1 MLGGGVG
8 GVVQILYNADEAE
21 RIQGQ
26 LHTIR
31 TCIEEATP
39 VMESK
44 RLTQILKETT
54 LKDPMTG
61 LYNRRFLE
69 EFSFRL
75 TSSAERRESGLSLL
89 MCDLDAFKQMND
101 AYGHAVGDLAL
112 REVVRVIS
120 SSVRHSDL
128 VIRMGGDEFLAVLAD
143 SSADKAMEVAER
155 IRSSLEAN
163 RFAVDSGTFRLTV
176 SLGVSIYP
184 ADSENFEDC
193 MRAADAALYR
203 AKEAGR
209 NKVVRFSREMLRS

>member
-1 MLGGGVG
+1 
-8 GVVQILYNADEAE
+8 
-21 RIQGQ
+21 
-26 LHTIR
+26 
-31 TCIEEATP
+31 
-39 VMESK
+39 
-44 RLTQILKETT
+44 
-54 LKDPMTG
+54 
-61 LYNRRFLE
+61 
-69 EFSFRL
+69 
-75 TSSAERRESGLSLL
+75 
-89 MCDLDAFKQMND
+89 MND
-101 AYGHAVGDLAL
+101 AHGHAVGDRAL

-163 RFAVDSGTFRLTV
+163 RFAVDSGTFHLTV

-184 ADSENFEDC
+184 ADSEDFEDC
-193 MRAADAALYR
+193 MRAADAALYK